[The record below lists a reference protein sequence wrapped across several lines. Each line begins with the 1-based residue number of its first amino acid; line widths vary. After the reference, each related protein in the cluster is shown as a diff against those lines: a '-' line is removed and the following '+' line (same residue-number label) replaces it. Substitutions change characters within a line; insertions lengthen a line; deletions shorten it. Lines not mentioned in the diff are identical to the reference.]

1 MEHPLRKRVTVA
13 TRTLPSTDG
22 HFWRFLKANL
32 AYISL
37 VVLIVLFAIA
47 GGSSFLSWRNW
58 TYIVQ
63 QAPVLMTLAIAE
75 TIVITGGFIDLSV
88 GSVLGLATY
97 SAALGVSLFG
107 PAGLLLAP
115 IVGLLV
121 GILNGTVFAYL
132 KIPSFITTL
141 ATMVMIRASVHIIS
155 DGRAIYIAEGL
166 ESRGLSAS
174 WLTSLG
180 KFPWIIIIGL
190 IIVAI
195 AWTIYNK
202 TVFGRNLKAIGG
214 NETVVGLFGVSIPR
228 FKVKAFALAG
238 LFVGIASLLNL
249 ARIGAATPVTGEGLE
264 LDAISAVVLGGTPLT
279 GGYGSILKTAVGAI
293 SLVVLANGLTIAGV
307 PPSWN
312 NMARGALLI
321 VAVAIALERKKI
333 GVVK

>member
-1 MEHPLRKRVTVA
+1 
-13 TRTLPSTDG
+13 
-22 HFWRFLKANL
+22 
-32 AYISL
+32 
-37 VVLIVLFAIA
+37 
-47 GGSSFLSWRNW
+47 
-58 TYIVQ
+58 
-63 QAPVLMTLAIAE
+63 MTLAIAE

-97 SAALGVSLFG
+97 SAALGVGLFG

-115 IVGLLV
+115 IVALIV
-121 GILNGTVFAYL
+121 GVLNGTIFAYL

-166 ESRGLSAS
+166 QSRGLSAS

-180 KFPWIIIIGL
+180 KFPWVIVIGL
-190 IIVAI
+190 AIVAV

-202 TVFGRNLKAIGG
+202 TVFGRDLKAIGG
-214 NETVVGLFGVSIPR
+214 NEAVVALFGVSVPL
-228 FKVKAFALAG
+228 FKVRAFALAG

-249 ARIGAATPVTGEGLE
+249 ARIGAATPVTGEGME

-279 GGYGSILKTAVGAI
+279 GGYGSVLKTAIGAI

-321 VAVAIALERKKI
+321 IAVAIALDRKKI